1 VKKLLMAI
9 VVSSLLLSL
18 SHGMQIFVKT
28 PTGKTVTL
36 EVEPSDS
43 IENVMAKIQDKEGIA
58 PNMQWLVFAGNY
70 VTAGL
75 TLSDYNIQ
83 KESTLHL
90 LQRVA
95 GFDQDT
101 INMQTFSP
109 NQGDAV
115 ESYSTNVT
123 MDISDNIN
131 VLQGYFN
138 IDPHNDLFS
147 VTYSG
152 STTKTFNSGSYFEFS
167 DLDVSL
173 GGQLTG
179 VTISDDTTG
188 LSFANSFTQESITV
202 NFTGDIASG
211 GAFTVNA
218 IIDVPDTGS
227 TAALLGV
234 SVAALAFARRS
245 LG

>member
-1 VKKLLMAI
+1 VKKLLLAV
-9 VVSSLLLSL
+9 VVSSLLLST
-18 SHGMQIFVKT
+18 SHGMQVFVKT
-28 PTGKTVTL
+28 LTGLTITL

-43 IENVMAKIQDKEGIA
+43 IENVKAKIQDKEGIV
-58 PNMQWLVFAGNY
+58 PNMQWIIFAGKY
-70 VTAGL
+70 LMDGY

-83 KESTLHL
+83 KESTIHL
-90 LQRVA
+90 QQRVA

-101 INMQTFSP
+101 INVQTFSP
-109 NQGDAV
+109 NQGGMI

-123 MDISDNIN
+123 MDNSDSIN
-131 VLQGYFN
+131 VLQDYFN

-147 VTYSG
+147 VTYSE

-179 VTISDDTTG
+179 VTITDNNTG
-188 LSFANSFTQESITV
+188 LSFVNSFTQDSITID
-202 NFTGDIASG
+202 FTGDIASG

-227 TAALLGV
+227 TAALLGAGV
-234 SVAALAFARRS
+234 VALAFARRR

>member
-1 VKKLLMAI
+1 MAV
-9 VVSSLLLSL
+9 VVSSLLLST
-18 SHGMQIFVKT
+18 SHGMQVFVKT
-28 PTGKTVTL
+28 LTGTTITL

-43 IENVMAKIQDKEGIA
+43 IENIKAKIQDKEGII
-58 PNMQWLVFAGNY
+58 PNMQWIIFAGKYLMDGN
-70 VTAGL
+70 

-83 KESTLHL
+83 KEATIHL
-90 LQRVA
+90 QQRVA

-101 INMQTFSP
+101 INVQTFSP
-109 NQGDAV
+109 NQGGVV

-123 MDISDNIN
+123 MDNSDSIN
-131 VLQGYFN
+131 VLQDYFN
-138 IDPHNDLFS
+138 IDPHNDMFS
-147 VTYSG
+147 VTYLE

-179 VTISDDTTG
+179 VTITDDTTG
-188 LSFANSFTQESITV
+188 LSFANSFTQDSITI
-202 NFTGDIASG
+202 NFNGNIDAG
-211 GAFTVNA
+211 GAFTVNT

-234 SVAALAFARRS
+234 GVAALALARRR

>member
-1 VKKLLMAI
+1 MTV
-9 VVSSLLLSL
+9 VVSSLLLST
-18 SHGMQIFVKT
+18 SYGMQVFVKT
-28 PTGKTVTL
+28 LTGKTITL

-43 IENVMAKIQDKEGIA
+43 IENVKAKIQDKEGIA
-58 PNMQWLVFAGNY
+58 PDLQWLVFAGNY
-70 VTAGL
+70 LRDGL
-75 TLSDYNIQ
+75 TLQDYNIL

-90 LQRVA
+90 QQRVA

-101 INMQTFSP
+101 INVQTFSP
-109 NQGDAV
+109 NQGDVV

-123 MDISDNIN
+123 MDNSDNID
-131 VLQGYFN
+131 VLQDYFN

-147 VTYSG
+147 VTFSE

-179 VTISDDTTG
+179 VTITDDTTG
-188 LSFANSFTQESITV
+188 LSFANSFTQDSITID
-202 NFTGDIASG
+202 FTGDIASG

-227 TAALLGV
+227 TAALLGAG
-234 SVAALAFARRS
+234 VAALAFARWK